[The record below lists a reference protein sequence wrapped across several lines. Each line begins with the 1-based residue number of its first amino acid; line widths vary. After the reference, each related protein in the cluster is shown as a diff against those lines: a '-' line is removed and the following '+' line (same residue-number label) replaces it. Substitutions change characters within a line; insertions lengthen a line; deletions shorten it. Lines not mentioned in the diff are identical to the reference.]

1 MNSIILALAVLLAL
15 GTSLHV
21 PSHAGGVHT
30 LAAAHAANATPPPA
44 PAPADGLG
52 SGPVH

>member
-1 MNSIILALAVLLAL
+1 MNSIILALAVMLAL

-21 PSHAGGVHT
+21 PSRAVGVHA
-30 LAAAHAANATPPPA
+30 LAGPRAANATPPP